1 MKVTRM
7 ATKRAKIFLKCE
19 RGTQMIEFALLLPF
33 LIVLFASGVE
43 MGRLFY
49 TYNTLQKATAVG
61 ARYLSTTIVQT
72 DGTYLDTETA
82 AAKNLIVC
90 GNAVTCSGVS
100 PIASNLSASNI
111 TITPPGTGTGT
122 RYVTVSMNYPYQP
135 VVFDLGHMTGAS
147 LSFTFTPSMKMR
159 YMP

>member
-1 MKVTRM
+1 M
-7 ATKRAKIFLKCE
+7 ATKRAKIFLRCE

-61 ARYLSTTIVQT
+61 ARYLSSSVVQS
-72 DGTYLDTETA
+72 DGTYLDTDKN

-90 GNAVTCSGVS
+90 GNAASCSGLTPV
-100 PIASNLSASNI
+100 ANNLSASNI
-111 TITPPGTGTGT
+111 TITSPGTGTGT
-122 RYVTVSMNYPYQP
+122 RYVTVTVSYSYTP
-135 VVFDLGHMTGAS
+135 VLFDLGHMTGSSQLS
-147 LSFTFTPSMKMR
+147 LNFTFTPSMKMR